1 MKGISTDD
9 ITKKIGELKDRLIE
23 ISGLLNNE
31 SDPLLV
37 AKLEA
42 EVISIELEIEELKMK
57 RKNMRFRARSSHSK
71 GTERSR

>member
-1 MKGISTDD
+1 MKGISTIEIKNK
-9 ITKKIGELKDRLIE
+9 ITELKNRLIE

-42 EVISIELEIEELKMK
+42 EVTSIKQDIKELEQK
-57 RKNMRFRARSSHSK
+57 RKSMRIGARLSRSK
-71 GTERSR
+71 DTERSR